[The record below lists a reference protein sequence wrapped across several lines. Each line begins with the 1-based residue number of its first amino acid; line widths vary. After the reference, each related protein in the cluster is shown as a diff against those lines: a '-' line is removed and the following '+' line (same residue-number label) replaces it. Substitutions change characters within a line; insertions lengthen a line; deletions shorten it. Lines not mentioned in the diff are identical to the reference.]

1 MGTSASMGSNSK
13 RQLPLSSSSSSSSS
27 SRAASGQGN
36 VAVRPKTPASARSV
50 TPNSRVH
57 SSGDDSGFS
66 LYVDF

>member
-13 RQLPLSSSSSSSSS
+13 RQLPLSSSSSS
-27 SRAASGQGN
+27 RVASGQGN

-57 SSGDDSGFS
+57 SNGDDSGFS

>member
-1 MGTSASMGSNSK
+1 MGTSASMGSTSK
-13 RQLPLSSSSSSSSS
+13 RQLPLSSS

-36 VAVRPKTPASARSV
+36 AAVRSKTPASRRSV

-57 SSGDDSGFS
+57 SNEDDSGFS

>member
-13 RQLPLSSSSSSSSS
+13 RQLPLSSSSSS
-27 SRAASGQGN
+27 RAASGKGN
-36 VAVRPKTPASARSV
+36 VPVRPNTPASRRSV

-57 SSGDDSGFS
+57 SHGDDSGFS